1 MRKVFILSLF
11 ILFAI
16 ICSTSFAADDI
27 HYQDIK
33 SLNKII
39 PQQNKYY
46 KISSN
51 VKING
56 EYYTFTIIPTDSA
69 KMQVT
74 SIPSLIKTIHELSVI
89 EWYKSTPQGNQV
101 WKGAKDSV
109 KGIGKGAKS
118 IVMHPGDSA
127 VAIGRSAARTGR
139 AIGGFFK
146 GLIKKEPKSNTG
158 EDLNKGAG
166 NFLTAELARKAA
178 YDLHLD
184 VYSKNP
190 MVIALL
196 NEVSKEQWAG
206 SIGVS
211 AATYFATPGLSSVS
225 SIATGALTPGTNID
239 VTERM
244 IRDNSPAELN
254 RELLRQFSI
263 QVGYSNQTNE
273 YEIFKEFLNNPNF
286 NPRQKAYIT
295 LYLTQLN
302 KLKNITAALKVLSYC
317 DNIKTA
323 SILYHQLQLLAAL
336 EINAANISFNSFT
349 TSNNR
354 IYGIIKTGDLVAI
367 LPFDYATNNKFMK
380 NELMMI
386 PKGTKTRS
394 IWLLGDATSSFTA
407 LAKNNGFNAVYDG
420 IMKFGAF
427 KLGATGK

>member
-1 MRKVFILSLF
+1 MRQVFILSLF
-11 ILFAI
+11 VLFAI

-33 SLNKII
+33 SLKNII
-39 PQQNKYY
+39 PQKDKYY

-51 VKING
+51 VKIEG
-56 EYYTFTIIPTDSA
+56 EYYTFTITPIDSA
-69 KMQVT
+69 EMEVT

-118 IVMHPGDSA
+118 IVLHPGDSA
-127 VAIGRSAARTGR
+127 VAIGRSAAKTGR

-146 GLIKKEPKSNTG
+146 KLVKKEPKSSTG

-166 NFLTAELARKAA
+166 NFMTGELARNAA

-211 AATYFATPGLSSVS
+211 AATYFATPGLSTAS
-225 SIATGALTPGTNID
+225 SIATGALTPGASID

-244 IRDNSPAELN
+244 IRDNSPTELN
-254 RELLRQFSI
+254 RELLRQFSV
-263 QVGYSNQTNE
+263 QVGYAKKSNE
-273 YEIFKEFLNNPNF
+273 YELFKDFLNNPNF

-295 LYLTQLN
+295 LYLTQLK
-302 KLKNITAALKVLSYC
+302 KLKNITAVLKVLSYC
-317 DNIKTA
+317 NKIETA
-323 SILYHQLQLLAAL
+323 TILYHQLQLLSAL
-336 EINAANISFNSFT
+336 EVNAGNISFSSFT
-349 TSNNR
+349 TSKNR

-367 LPFDYATNNKFMK
+367 LPFDYAANNKFMK
-380 NELMMI
+380 NELAMI

-394 IWLLGDATSSFTA
+394 IWLLGDAASSFTA
-407 LAKNNGFNAVYDG
+407 LAKQNGFDAVYDG

-427 KLGATGK
+427 KLGSTAK